1 MLHEIPAGNHTEAL
15 NILKGVAEPY
25 NAKTGVSNV
34 VQEDIDSADNFTE
47 ILKEANSLGIK
58 ISSVQNRMSPG
69 APDRAVREVCD
80 RYGIDYMA
88 FGLKGGA
95 GHDGT
100 CKMGPDSAVEDF
112 SIENDAL
119 FIEKADEFG
128 IEKEM
133 LRFVMLDWGRK
144 HGVSVISQS
153 RSAEG
158 MVNMRL
164 AFPAELLSFLEN
176 YGHGNEVFPHHPEQ
190 AGLYLPFE
198 KFLEKC
204 GISLDLMNPLLAHIP
219 MNLWRMYY
227 KHTLSR
233 EATDSEFVEVMQDIN
248 LAGVTELIE
257 LAGETV
263 HTVTDLTNLFLR
275 YKSGERAVAEPTMAV
290 AAAVDDYPQV
300 LTNQELLA
308 LGSGLSTGGK
318 AKCLMSDS
326 SIIDDPAQEKND
338 TVADIFAGMDSVAKY
353 KKTGDDQWTL
363 Q

>member
-1 MLHEIPAGNHTEAL
+1 
-15 NILKGVAEPY
+15 
-25 NAKTGVSNV
+25 
-34 VQEDIDSADNFTE
+34 
-47 ILKEANSLGIK
+47 
-58 ISSVQNRMSPG
+58 
-69 APDRAVREVCD
+69 
-80 RYGIDYMA
+80 
-88 FGLKGGA
+88 
-95 GHDGT
+95 
-100 CKMGPDSAVEDF
+100 
-112 SIENDAL
+112 
-119 FIEKADEFG
+119 
-128 IEKEM
+128 
-133 LRFVMLDWGRK
+133 
-144 HGVSVISQS
+144 
-153 RSAEG
+153 
-158 MVNMRL
+158 
-164 AFPAELLSFLEN
+164 
-176 YGHGNEVFPHHPEQ
+176 
-190 AGLYLPFE
+190 
-198 KFLEKC
+198 
-204 GISLDLMNPLLAHIP
+204 
-219 MNLWRMYY
+219 
-227 KHTLSR
+227 
-233 EATDSEFVEVMQDIN
+233 MQDIN